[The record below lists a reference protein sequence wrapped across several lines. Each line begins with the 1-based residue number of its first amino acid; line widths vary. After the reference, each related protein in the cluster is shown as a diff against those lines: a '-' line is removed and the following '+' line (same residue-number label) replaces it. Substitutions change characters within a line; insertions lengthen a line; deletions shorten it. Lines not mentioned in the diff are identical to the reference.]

1 MAEVLVL
8 YRTFVCLESLGVPG
22 VPWSPWSPL
31 GRQVITTALW
41 DPPRNP
47 LTCLRPSHPV
57 IVTLSPLCTSVVPDA
72 KTLVRNLASTIT
84 IVLPFIIDLDPNRK
98 RKERLVLARR
108 IKNSGF
114 EIIPAY
120 TTYVGSDRRCIIDT
134 T

>member
-1 MAEVLVL
+1 M
-8 YRTFVCLESLGVPG
+8 
-22 VPWSPWSPL
+22 
-31 GRQVITTALW
+31 
-41 DPPRNP
+41 
-47 LTCLRPSHPV
+47 
-57 IVTLSPLCTSVVPDA
+57 IVTLSPFCTSVVPNA
-72 KTLVRNLASTIT
+72 KTLVRNPASTII
-84 IVLPFIIDLDPNRK
+84 IVLPFIIEPDPNRK